1 MSNPLR
7 DCAFCQ
13 KLEVKVLYPD
23 WDLPVQI
30 LVRTCCAMGSSD
42 SPICGECHLNLN
54 TKPNGQRW
62 RLRTFL
68 TRHIQ
73 EKHDDVPIFDGFEPL
88 ESSAVDMD
96 FSDSPYSVVDTKT
109 EEFYE
114 LNGITEAVDTK
125 ALDRASHRLLDL
137 DGVENH
143 KYFNPKYLAHYI
155 PVPGWTAGPT
165 AVHPLLEKLHSA
177 GIDRNNNMTS
187 YLFLEGQEDVPYV
200 YPALIDQ
207 QLTETGLKA
216 LLPPDTYLPEE
227 LAAQL
232 TQIWNAIIHLLF
244 YGSRLTRENQKSFT
258 NVLRVT
264 QAKTQM
270 FVQLLS
276 SSITKHQETLTLT
289 TQSISLFN
297 NNVPLVSNF
306 SQTLSNSLWICKILM
321 RFFQLFSTF
330 FQYFFNIA
338 Y

>member
-1 MSNPLR
+1 
-7 DCAFCQ
+7 
-13 KLEVKVLYPD
+13 
-23 WDLPVQI
+23 
-30 LVRTCCAMGSSD
+30 
-42 SPICGECHLNLN
+42 
-54 TKPNGQRW
+54 
-62 RLRTFL
+62 
-68 TRHIQ
+68 
-73 EKHDDVPIFDGFEPL
+73 
-88 ESSAVDMD
+88 
-96 FSDSPYSVVDTKT
+96 
-109 EEFYE
+109 
-114 LNGITEAVDTK
+114 
-125 ALDRASHRLLDL
+125 
-137 DGVENH
+137 
-143 KYFNPKYLAHYI
+143 
-155 PVPGWTAGPT
+155 
-165 AVHPLLEKLHSA
+165 
-177 GIDRNNNMTS
+177 MTS

-244 YGSRLTRENQKSFT
+244 YGSRLTRENQKLFT